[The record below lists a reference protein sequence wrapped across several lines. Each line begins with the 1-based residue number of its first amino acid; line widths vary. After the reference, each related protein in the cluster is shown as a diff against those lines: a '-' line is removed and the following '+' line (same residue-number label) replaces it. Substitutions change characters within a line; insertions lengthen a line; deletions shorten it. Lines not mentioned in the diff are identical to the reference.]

1 LEYLAKSFCTYNQF
15 IEFIKNYK
23 FITSNQADDM
33 MRYDNVLKV
42 EMITMHAAK
51 GLEFDYVFIMDV
63 NEGNI
68 PHRKAI
74 TYEEMEE
81 ERRLLYVSIT
91 RAKEEV
97 YLLYLEGKDKNR
109 HKKSRY
115 LKDCIL
121 EN

>member
-1 LEYLAKSFCTYNQF
+1 
-15 IEFIKNYK
+15 
-23 FITSNQADDM
+23 
-33 MRYDNVLKV
+33 
-42 EMITMHAAK
+42 
-51 GLEFDYVFIMDV
+51 
-63 NEGNI
+63 
-68 PHRKAI
+68 
-74 TYEEMEE
+74 MEE